1 MFSPTKLAPYASAV
15 SNLLRLGDCFSE
27 NKNAS
32 QRHGEDAKQMK
43 RIGFQFRVRPDRLEE
58 YKEHHKHVWPEMLDA
73 LRETGWHNYT
83 LFMRADGLIFGYF
96 ETEESLIAAQAK
108 MTAKEI
114 NTRWQEFMSPFVD
127 SNARPDE
134 TFIEL
139 EEYFHLD

>member
-1 MFSPTKLAPYASAV
+1 MFSPTKQSPEIRG
-15 SNLLRLGDCFSE
+15 LLRREQEHL
-27 NKNAS
+27 AATW
-32 QRHGEDAKQMK
+32 QDAKQMK
-43 RIGFQFRVRPDRLEE
+43 HIGFQFKVRPDRLEE

-96 ETEESLIAAQAK
+96 ETDESLQVAQAK
-108 MTAKEI
+108 MAAKEI
-114 NTRWQEFMSPFVD
+114 NTRWQEFMSPFID
-127 SNARPDE
+127 SNARLDE